1 MVRDQALAASR
12 KRAPAARYTPNMTSG
27 PEDDGPRAEDLI
39 TLSGA
44 ARRIADLVA
53 ASESPLRYEVIRHL
67 LRVSEETM
75 TEVLEESVHVR
86 LVKRGDDPF
95 TYIPYSDAIAADIAA
110 HMDTER
116 RDRIRK
122 QIASATNRV
131 FE

>member
-1 MVRDQALAASR
+1 MED
-12 KRAPAARYTPNMTSG
+12 PAAI
-27 PEDDGPRAEDLI
+27 RAEQLL

-44 ARRIADLVA
+44 ARRLADIIA
-53 ASESPLRYEVIRHL
+53 ASDHPVRYEVLRHL

-95 TYIPYSDAIAADIAA
+95 TYVPYSTEVAAGIAA
-110 HMDTER
+110 HMDIER
-116 RDRIRK
+116 RDLIRR
-122 QIASATNRV
+122 QIVSATARV